1 MHDVDFIEDL
11 RTMVQTMCR
20 ASAIQCR
27 VRIDDRVGQYFAPE
41 PALHLIN
48 IVREALSNALR
59 HSHATHIT
67 VSLRQFLG
75 SVRLTVTDNGIG
87 FNPKSVQGVG
97 HGLENMMARA
107 HKAGGVFAVRSEPH
121 RGTRI
126 LLDLPKDY
134 PDYSN

>member
-1 MHDVDFIEDL
+1 
-11 RTMVQTMCR
+11 MVQTMCR
-20 ASAIQCR
+20 ASSIQCR
-27 VRIDDRVGQYFAPE
+27 VRIDDRVGEYFSPE
-41 PALHLIN
+41 PAVHLIN

-59 HSHATHIT
+59 HSHATRIT

-97 HGLENMMARA
+97 HGLENMTARA
-107 HKAGGVFAVRSEPH
+107 HKAGGVFVVRSEPH
-121 RGTRI
+121 RGTRV
-126 LLDLPKDY
+126 LLDLPKDS